1 MHLTLNITIIVK
13 KLITLFFVNNL
24 NLINIIMIVLI
35 QDLK

>member
-24 NLINIIMIVLI
+24 NLINIAMIVLI
-35 QDLK
+35 KEIK

>member
-24 NLINIIMIVLI
+24 NLINIAMIVLI
-35 QDLK
+35 NEIK

>member
-24 NLINIIMIVLI
+24 NLINLIMIVLI